1 MISGDPEERSC
12 DTRSLFPQHQ
22 KMSAYLIS
30 CLLPVLQHSSFTHLP
45 SLPVLVLY
53 VNTPLGIYSPTAS
66 QLPMCMPSS
75 WHSAFSWKQSLNCE
89 HDNWHFRPRPQKTAE
104 RQKKVFYAQFTA
116 LLSPCLWPSSPHTP
130 SLYHIWKTVFRR
142 GQDLPG
148 AQKVNVL
155 VMSQHDTI
163 KPLKCFQY
171 PKLYHFQ
178 SISLHLETRQNSW
191 IRQIH

>member
-1 MISGDPEERSC
+1 MSILLWASILPLHLNFLCACPLLGTLHFLGSKASTVNMIIDISGQD
-12 DTRSLFPQHQ
+12 L
-22 KMSAYLIS
+22 KK
-30 CLLPVLQHSSFTHLP
+30 
-45 SLPVLVLY
+45 
-53 VNTPLGIYSPTAS
+53 
-66 QLPMCMPSS
+66 QL
-75 WHSAFSWKQSLNCE
+75 K
-89 HDNWHFRPRPQKTAE
+89 DK
-104 RQKKVFYAQFTA
+104 KKVFYAQFTA

-130 SLYHIWKTVFRR
+130 SLYHIRKTVFRR